1 MSSDTPASE
10 YRIRATA
17 EDVRRMMSRLLLTE
31 GSDTRRKMSA
41 FWVLLVLAT
50 VIATSGVVADSTA
63 TVIGAMI
70 VAPLMTPILGTALS
84 VVLANRRL
92 VAVNFGLVIV
102 GALCVIA
109 IAYLIGMTS
118 QMHLVAD
125 SNSQIA
131 GRVSPRLIDLVGALA
146 TGAVGAFAT
155 VRSDVSDTLPGVAIA
170 ISLVPPL
177 AVVGLTLESGEPSQA
192 LGALLLFGT
201 NVSAIIATGTVVF
214 LSYRVRQAAIDA
226 GLPIGR
232 LHRGALVTAFASVV
246 ILAIPLSLGSS
257 VVLQQEV
264 LVSKATPVARAWAK
278 AHGGQIS
285 DVTYRDNSLRILA
298 IGLLTLD
305 QVTGLRPDLDAAGL
319 GDVDVLVTL
328 VAGGTKE
335 LPGKPS
341 RGRSG
346 RVAIWRCA
354 LTRDRPGTNQ
364 LGSHSEGCGN
374 GCRLARCVPWTRHTS
389 RSTDPARS
397 ATSASSCPSTGRSR

>member
-50 VIATSGVVADSTA
+50 VIATSGVVADSPA

-335 LPGKPS
+335 LPGKP
-341 RGRSG
+341 
-346 RVAIWRCA
+346 
-354 LTRDRPGTNQ
+354 
-364 LGSHSEGCGN
+364 
-374 GCRLARCVPWTRHTS
+374 
-389 RSTDPARS
+389 
-397 ATSASSCPSTGRSR
+397 